1 MLWLKTIGFFWAIDE
16 MFNNAENKA
25 QVTEKYYNTKWCW
38 ETITSLPGCHHPR
51 TSKIL
56 ARFGWSTI
64 QKWSCGTT
72 AGCQSDDFQA
82 GHRWNHEVTPVGP
95 DGLWSQNLVSK
106 LGDDQWQRSIHGH
119 TSIHFHLPETKWNCI
134 HLQTSGAIQLHK
146 SRSRWT
152 LSVWHS
158 SVDTRSPGKIRLQPT
173 TLLEA
178 TICFQN
184 FHVILYVL
192 LRMEHPLTRAY
203 SYKKF
208 YNMSLCTRGSTECKT
223 TPLNP
228 RFQQFA
234 DVNLRIWVVLHR
246 AGTEN
251 WVPKNN
257 NGIEMCITYDIK
269 GMCNTNCPLHGDHR
283 EHTALEDHMLHE
295 RCNIHYCPE

>member
-1 MLWLKTIGFFWAIDE
+1 MGCDHKIWSVNLEMTNDRDLSMGIHPFTFTYLKPNEIASTYKLVE
-16 MFNNAENKA
+16 
-25 QVTEKYYNTKWCW
+25 QYNF
-38 ETITSLPGCHHPR
+38 I
-51 TSKIL
+51 
-56 ARFGWSTI
+56 
-64 QKWSCGTT
+64 
-72 AGCQSDDFQA
+72 
-82 GHRWNHEVTPVGP
+82 
-95 DGLWSQNLVSK
+95 
-106 LGDDQWQRSIHGH
+106 
-119 TSIHFHLPETKWNCI
+119 
-134 HLQTSGAIQLHK
+134 K

-269 GMCNTNCPLHGDHR
+269 GMCNTNCSLHGDHR